1 MRRDQLRSGR
11 EQRAW
16 RGFSVRD
23 GRAIEQQIRMG
34 APPCC
39 PCCGC
44 VLEAK
49 PTTRLAAQLVL
60 DARGFDLDCRDCR
73 RFWCLVVHTPRSIRL
88 LRMRRLAAAV
98 RGPRLEAEIGMQ
110 SGAAAPPQPV
120 ASAL

>member
-1 MRRDQLRSGR
+1 MRSDQLRSRRG
-11 EQRAW
+11 QRAW
-16 RGFSVRD
+16 RGFAVRD
-23 GRAIEQQIRMG
+23 GREIERQIRAG

-39 PCCGC
+39 PCCGY

-49 PTTRLAAQLVL
+49 PTSRLAGQLVL

-98 RGPRLEAEIGMQ
+98 RGARSQPEIGVPPEVAVPQ
-110 SGAAAPPQPV
+110 QPAAA
-120 ASAL
+120 AL